1 MALSETTDALAIPR
15 PADDGSDPF
24 DTTDYRT
31 MVNYIDAQFDK
42 GSDVASATSI
52 TVPDESYFDITGT
65 TTTAGFSTVNA
76 GIIKMVQFD
85 GALQLT
91 HNSGSF
97 NLPTGANITTAAGD
111 RALFRSEGSGNWR
124 CMWYQRASGAAL
136 KIADESIDSDAFV
149 DGSIDAAHIASSA
162 VTTAKINADAV
173 TGAKIADDAIDSEHY
188 TDASIDAAHIAS
200 NAVTTAKINADAVT
214 GAKIADDAIDS
225 EHYTDGSIDNAHLAA
240 DSVTNAK
247 IADDALDSEHYTDG
261 SIDSAHLAAD
271 VVTGAK
277 IADDAVDSEHYTD
290 ASIDAAHIASNAVTT
305 AKINA
310 DAVTGA
316 KIADDALDSEHY
328 TDGSIDAAH
337 LASSSVTTAKI
348 ADDAVTLAKLNAGTD
363 GELITW
369 DASGD
374 PAAVAAGSADEVLT
388 SNGAGAAPT
397 FQAAA
402 GGGKIQAVG
411 FSSAFSGNTTSSS
424 YADITNGN
432 VSLTTTKGGLI
443 AVWHL
448 AGYNSSISTNNY
460 FALQLDSASEVGQ
473 VRYTQPIANQDQ
485 TMAGVYVWTSVS
497 NATHRVDV
505 RFNTSGGTFTL
516 REGHL
521 MLMEFDD

>member
-42 GSDVASATSI
+42 GADVASATSI

-188 TDASIDAAHIAS
+188 TDGSIDAAHIAS

-214 GAKIADDAIDS
+214 G
-225 EHYTDGSIDNAHLAA
+225 
-240 DSVTNAK
+240 AK

-348 ADDAVTLAKLNAGTD
+348 ADDAVTLAKLDSGTD

-369 DASGD
+369 DASGN
-374 PAAVAAGSADEVLT
+374 PAAVAVGSSGQVLT

-402 GGGKIQAVG
+402 GGGKVQAVG
-411 FSSAFSGNTTSSS
+411 FSSAFSGSTTSSS

-448 AGYNSSISTNNY
+448 AGYNSTISTNNY
-460 FALQLDSASEVGQ
+460 FALQLDSDSEVGQ

>member
-1 MALSETTDALAIPR
+1 MATSTTTLALRKPATTDTV
-15 PADDGSDPF
+15 DV
-24 DTTDYRT
+24 TTDLNTPYDT
-31 MVNYIDAQFDK
+31 IDDQFSK

-76 GIIKMVQFD
+76 GIMKMVQFD
-85 GALQLT
+85 GACQLT
-91 HNSGSF
+91 HNSSSF

-162 VTTAKINADAV
+162 VTSAKINADAV
-173 TGAKIADDAIDSEHY
+173 TG
-188 TDASIDAAHIAS
+188 
-200 NAVTTAKINADAVT
+200 
-214 GAKIADDAIDS
+214 
-225 EHYTDGSIDNAHLAA
+225 
-240 DSVTNAK
+240 AK

-261 SIDSAHLAAD
+261 SID
-271 VVTGAK
+271 
-277 IADDAVDSEHYTD
+277 
-290 ASIDAAHIASNAVTT
+290 AAHIASNAVTS

-402 GGGKIQAVG
+402 GGGKMQAVG
-411 FSSAFSGNTTSSS
+411 FSGAFSGSTTSSS
-424 YADITNGN
+424 YADISSAN

-448 AGYNSSISTNNY
+448 AGYNSTISTNNY
-460 FALQLDSASEVGQ
+460 FALQLDSESEVGQ

-497 NATHRVDV
+497 NASHRVDV
-505 RFNTSGGTFTL
+505 RFNTSGGTFNI